1 MKDLSDSAVKLAYK
15 VSSFKK
21 LSCHCFV
28 KVFGVVLG
36 DWKKIWGVGCFGV
49 QSTFLAVRW
58 PCGIHRK
65 SGSNMNGFFW
75 PQLPS
80 KITLEITIFGKLW
93 GKLLTGIDVSLL
105 LFLNYNPLLVQL
117 FQWEIF
123 FNISSWKYKKN
134 FWGFWY
140 YRVIPKFVIF
150 LFPICDIFQC
160 ISLSMFE
167 INLFMHSIWLY

>member
-28 KVFGVVLG
+28 KVFEVVLG

-65 SGSNMNGFFW
+65 SGSNMNGFFGHNY
-75 PQLPS
+75 LA
-80 KITLEITIFGKLW
+80 
-93 GKLLTGIDVSLL
+93 KLLQNYYLWQALGQTFDRQWCQFAPIQELQSLISSIIL
-105 LFLNYNPLLVQL
+105 I
-117 FQWEIF
+117 WKIS
-123 FNISSWKYKKN
+123 NISSWKCKN
-134 FWGFWY
+134 FLG
-140 YRVIPKFVIF
+140 VLIF
-150 LFPICDIFQC
+150 
-160 ISLSMFE
+160 
-167 INLFMHSIWLY
+167 

>member
-28 KVFGVVLG
+28 KVFKVFLG
-36 DWKKIWGVGCFGV
+36 DWKKIWGFGCFGV

-58 PCGIHRK
+58 PYTG
-65 SGSNMNGFFW
+65 NQVQTWMVFFW

-93 GKLLTGIDVSLL
+93 GKLLTGSDVNLL
-105 LFLNYNPLLVQL
+105 LFKNYKSLISSIILM
-117 FQWEIF
+117 WKIS
-123 FNISSWKYKKN
+123 NILSWKYKKN

-150 LFPICDIFQC
+150 LFPICDIFHC

>member
-28 KVFGVVLG
+28 KVFEVVLG

-65 SGSNMNGFFW
+65 SGSNMNGFFGHNY
-75 PQLPS
+75 LA
-80 KITLEITIFGKLW
+80 KLLQNYYLW
-93 GKLLTGIDVSLL
+93 QALGQLLTGSDVNLL
-105 LFLNYNPLLVQL
+105 LFKNYNPLLL
-117 FQWEIF
+117 HSSIISKWKIS
-123 FNISSWKYKKN
+123 NISSCKCKN
-134 FWGFWY
+134 FLGFL
-140 YRVIPKFVIF
+140 IF
-150 LFPICDIFQC
+150 
-160 ISLSMFE
+160 
-167 INLFMHSIWLY
+167 